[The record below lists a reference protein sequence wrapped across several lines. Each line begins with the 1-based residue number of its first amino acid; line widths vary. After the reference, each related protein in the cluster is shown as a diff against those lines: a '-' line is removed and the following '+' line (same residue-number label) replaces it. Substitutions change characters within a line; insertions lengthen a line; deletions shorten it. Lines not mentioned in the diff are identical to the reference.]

1 LFESFKEIWQ
11 KFTIFEIQLINMK
24 KQYLLTLALLLVG
37 TGILTSNPDGPSG
50 DFTGAPLSNG
60 NAGSTCAASG
70 CHTGSTNN
78 GCNVNIEVTD
88 KGGSTPVS
96 AFKAGS
102 VYTVKVTVGTSITNG
117 QRGFQAS
124 ILSPT
129 HAKSG
134 VMSSASSGAKLRT
147 LGTREFCMQSTPSTS
162 GVWFFDWT
170 APSASV
176 PDSVII
182 YACGNATNGNGNT
195 AGDDVKTTKMVLKK
209 EAASSVTTTIQTLK
223 LSPNPALETIQL
235 GVFAEY
241 CAIIGIDGKVIA
253 EVSMSQSIYI
263 ADLAPGIYYM
273 KASSGTQHYTGKF
286 QKL

>member
-1 LFESFKEIWQ
+1 
-11 KFTIFEIQLINMK
+11 MK
-24 KQYLLTLALLLVG
+24 KQYLLTLAILLVG

-50 DFTGAPLSNG
+50 DFTGAPMSNG

-78 GCNVNIEVTD
+78 GCTVNLEVTD

-96 AFKAGS
+96 TFKAGAA
-102 VYTVKVTVGTSITNG
+102 YTVKVTVGTSINNG

-129 HAKSG
+129 HAKVG
-134 VMSSASSGAKLRT
+134 VMSAASSGAKLRT
-147 LGTREFCMQSTPSTS
+147 IGSREFCMQSAPSTS
-162 GVWFFDWT
+162 GVWSFDWT
-170 APSASV
+170 APSASL

-209 EAASSVTTTIQTLK
+209 DAASSVSSTLLNLT

-235 GVFAEY
+235 GVFAEN
-241 CAIIGIDGKVIA
+241 CAVIGIDGQVVIEA
-253 EVSMSQSIYI
+253 NMIQSVDI
-263 ADLAPGIYYM
+263 ADLAPGIYYI
-273 KASSGTQHYTGKF
+273 KASTGTQHYTGKF